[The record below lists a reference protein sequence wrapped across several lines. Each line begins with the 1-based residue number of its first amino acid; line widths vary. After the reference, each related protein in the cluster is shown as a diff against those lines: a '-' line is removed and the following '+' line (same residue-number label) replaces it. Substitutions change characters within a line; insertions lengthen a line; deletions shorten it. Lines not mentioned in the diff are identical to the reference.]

1 MKQKEWVTMKELI
14 GAPGM
19 PKTLQ
24 GVHKKA
30 TKEEW
35 IKEKEG
41 TGRTYMYYVDC
52 LPLITKEY
60 IESGKIGSP
69 KDKALESFNVLV
81 NALGVDGLE
90 QLAEVVRRKGADAVL
105 LSERSRQVAI
115 MVDELEDDAQKEIL
129 LLITEAKCC
138 QLVGRP
144 FSNHSTS
151 EIKNRA

>member
-41 TGRTYMYYVDC
+41 R
-52 LPLITKEY
+52 I
-60 IESGKIGSP
+60 
-69 KDKALESFNVLV
+69 
-81 NALGVDGLE
+81 
-90 QLAEVVRRKGADAVL
+90 
-105 LSERSRQVAI
+105 
-115 MVDELEDDAQKEIL
+115 
-129 LLITEAKCC
+129 
-138 QLVGRP
+138 
-144 FSNHSTS
+144 
-151 EIKNRA
+151 